1 MQRCVSTVRSAL
13 MEFLNYVLVNVSP
26 DRSGAA
32 EFVRGPAEKPRSGS
46 RCWLGEEEGGASRAR
61 ERGGR
66 FAAEETPI
74 RRFFESFARVPG
86 ALLPMLPGLVSR
98 AARGRP
104 GNVQ

>member
-46 RCWLGEEEGGASRAR
+46 RCWLGEEEGGASRVR
-61 ERGGR
+61 ERGPICSRGDADPSVLRVVRSGTWSAPTYATWSGFSGR
-66 FAAEETPI
+66 AGTP
-74 RRFFESFARVPG
+74 R
-86 ALLPMLPGLVSR
+86 
-98 AARGRP
+98 
-104 GNVQ
+104 